1 MTAQAFI
8 RLRFDA
14 GEAYRFDWSHE
25 AIELH
30 GLPVVV
36 KVAQMRLFQMQE
48 MVFDVH
54 DEAFAFYGGGLPA
67 ASTTT

>member
-1 MTAQAFI
+1 MPAQAFI

-14 GEAYRFDWSHE
+14 GEAYQFDWSHE

-36 KVAQMRLFQMQE
+36 KVAQMWLAYSRMPSVRAYLP
-48 MVFDVH
+48 DAG
-54 DEAFAFYGGGLPA
+54 DGLRCA
-67 ASTTT
+67 